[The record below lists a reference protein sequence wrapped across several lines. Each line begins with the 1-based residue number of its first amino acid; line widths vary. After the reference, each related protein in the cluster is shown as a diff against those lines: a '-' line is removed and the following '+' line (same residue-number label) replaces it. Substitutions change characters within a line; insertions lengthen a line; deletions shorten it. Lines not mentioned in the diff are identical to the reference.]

1 MIYKS
6 RVTTGSLQERLT
18 SLEAE
23 NEELRARL
31 HQIEARE
38 AKLGES
44 RKKLMRGGFRLLIPL
59 LDRQKVVRTFGEL
72 METLGGFSGARSEW
86 PAREQVLAD
95 TRMFMESVV
104 RFLIRRRMFLL
115 FFGLLGAAIPAVQ
128 LWLVVQ
134 QNEIIE
140 NQNKFFEIQVYDVVA
155 RSMTE
160 GDRNARL
167 MTGALL
173 ANADPEFLGNVVR
186 ESFDPSLSSVYRA
199 EGVNARSRRLDDA
212 AYRGHLIRAAVHS
225 VENQRREHS
234 VAEAYAQTRPM
245 LQMIVGDA
253 SGRVVEV
260 LRLGRDGDDIEGD
273 RAEQVDHY
281 LVQVGIA
288 VSSYARMARAN
299 DDLDGFAKHLAPL
312 LVRLS
317 QRSAVEGN
325 RFASVYR
332 TMLQDLLF
340 EMAAKPAPGDPPVHV
355 DGRDPNLLLRQ
366 GLKELQGLVK
376 NDSVDWQRLA
386 AEAGIR

>member
-1 MIYKS
+1 M
-6 RVTTGSLQERLT
+6 TTGSLQDHVA

-23 NEELRARL
+23 NTELRARL
-31 HQIEARE
+31 QQIETRE
-38 AKLGES
+38 AKVKDS
-44 RKKLMRGGFRLLIPL
+44 QKKLMRGGFRLLIPL
-59 LDRQKVVRTFGEL
+59 LDRQQVVRRFGDL
-72 METLGGFSGARSEW
+72 METLGGFSGAQADW

-95 TRMFMESVV
+95 TRMFMEAVV

-115 FFGLLGAAIPAVQ
+115 MFGLLGAAIPAVQ
-128 LWLVVQ
+128 VWLVIQ

-173 ANADPEFLGNVVR
+173 ANADPEFLSNVVR
-186 ESFDPSLSSVYRA
+186 ESFDPSLASVYRA
-199 EGVNARSRRLDDA
+199 EGVNARTRRLDDA

-225 VENQRREHS
+225 VETQRQRHS
-234 VAEAYAQTRPM
+234 LSEAYASTRPM
-245 LQMIVGDA
+245 LQMIIGDA
-253 SGRVVEV
+253 SSRVVEV

-281 LVQVGIA
+281 LLQVGSA
-288 VSSYARMARAN
+288 VSTYARMARAN
-299 DDLDGFAKHLAPL
+299 DDLDGFAKHVAPL

-317 QRSAVEGN
+317 QRSSADGN
-325 RFASVYR
+325 RFAAVYK

-340 EMAAKPAPGDPPVHV
+340 EFAVKPAPGDPPANV
-355 DGRDPNLLLRQ
+355 GARGGDPGALLTE
-366 GLKELQGLVK
+366 GLAELERLVA
-376 NDSVDWQRLA
+376 NQAVDWRRLA
-386 AEAGIR
+386 AEAGVR